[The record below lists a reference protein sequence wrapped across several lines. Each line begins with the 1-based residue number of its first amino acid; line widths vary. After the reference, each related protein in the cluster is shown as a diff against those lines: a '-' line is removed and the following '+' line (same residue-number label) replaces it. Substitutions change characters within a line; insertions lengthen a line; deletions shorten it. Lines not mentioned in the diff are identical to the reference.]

1 MYSLL
6 RPLIP
11 SLFTRLLQDAPK
23 SFILTIK
30 VFVLH
35 TFYFIQQ
42 EELKCQD
49 QEEEAQ
55 EGQEA
60 AWGRGDLEGHRQEGP
75 ALVFS
80 GQEAAAQGQVA
91 GLGRAPV
98 VFMAAL
104 GIMALAVFMA
114 VLGIMA
120 LVCRRHLRRIIMVRA
135 GALVLGPVQVDS
147 GGRLGL
153 RVLRATIMVAAVAGV
168 VASSPSLLCW

>member
-49 QEEEAQ
+49 QEEEAR

-60 AWGRGDLEGHRQEGP
+60 AWAQVDLEGHRQEGP
-75 ALVFS
+75 APAFS
-80 GQEAAAQGQVA
+80 GREAA
-91 GLGRAPV
+91 GLGRAPAAS
-98 VFMAAL
+98 MAAP
-104 GIMALAVFMA
+104 GTMALAVFTA
-114 VLGIMA
+114 APGTMA
-120 LVCRRHLRRIIMVRA
+120 LVCPLRRITIIMARG
-135 GALVLGPVQVDS
+135 GALALARVQAVS
-147 GGRLGL
+147 GVHPGL
-153 RVLRATIMVAAVAGV
+153 RAPRAITTAAVAAGV
-168 VASSPSLLCW
+168 AALSPFSLCL

>member
-49 QEEEAQ
+49 QEEEAR

-60 AWGRGDLEGHRQEGP
+60 AWGRGDLEGHRQGGP

-80 GQEAAAQGQVA
+80 VQEAA

-98 VFMAAL
+98 VFMAAP

-120 LVCRRHLRRIIMVRA
+120 LVCPRHLRRITIMVRA

-153 RVLRATIMVAAVAGV
+153 RVLRATIMAAAVAGV

>member
-49 QEEEAQ
+49 QEEEAR

-60 AWGRGDLEGHRQEGP
+60 AWAQVDLEGHRQEGP
-75 ALVFS
+75 APAFS
-80 GQEAAAQGQVA
+80 GREAA
-91 GLGRAPV
+91 GLGRAPAAS
-98 VFMAAL
+98 MAAP
-104 GIMALAVFMA
+104 GTMALAVFTA
-114 VLGIMA
+114 APGTMA
-120 LVCRRHLRRIIMVRA
+120 LVCPRHLRRITIMVRA

-153 RVLRATIMVAAVAGV
+153 RVLRATIMAAAVAGV

>member
-60 AWGRGDLEGHRQEGP
+60 AWGRGDLEGHRQGGP

-98 VFMAAL
+98 VFMAA
-104 GIMALAVFMA
+104 
-114 VLGIMA
+114 LGIMA

-168 VASSPSLLCW
+168 VASSPSLLC

>member
-91 GLGRAPV
+91 
-98 VFMAAL
+98 AL

-114 VLGIMA
+114 ALGIMA
-120 LVCRRHLRRIIMVRA
+120 LVCPRRLRRIIMVRA

-168 VASSPSLLCW
+168 VASSPSLLC

>member
-60 AWGRGDLEGHRQEGP
+60 AWGRGDLEGHRQGGP

-80 GQEAAAQGQVA
+80 VQEAA

-98 VFMAAL
+98 VFMAAP
-104 GIMALAVFMA
+104 GT
-114 VLGIMA
+114 IMA
-120 LVCRRHLRRIIMVRA
+120 LVCPLRRITIIMARG
-135 GALVLGPVQVDS
+135 GALALARVQAVS
-147 GGRLGL
+147 GVHPGL
-153 RVLRATIMVAAVAGV
+153 RAPRAITTAAVAAGV
-168 VASSPSLLCW
+168 AALSPFSLCL

>member
-98 VFMAAL
+98 VFMA
-104 GIMALAVFMA
+104 

-168 VASSPSLLCW
+168 VASSPSLLC